1 MMYLPT
7 YGICPVCNKRK
18 GVASHKKCSRILQ
31 KQRNHEEWTKVL
43 NNQHKEENHRIAVKA
58 STQRVR
64 RINYIQGYQK

>member
-31 KQRNHEEWTKVL
+31 KQRNHAEWDKL
-43 NNQHKEENHRIAVKA
+43 LDNQHKEENHQMAVKA

>member
-31 KQRNHEEWTKVL
+31 KQRNHAEWDKVL
-43 NNQHKEENHRIAVKA
+43 ETQHKEENQQMAVKA

>member
-31 KQRNHEEWTKVL
+31 KQRNHEEWSKL
-43 NNQHKEENHRIAVKA
+43 LGNQHKEENHRIAVKA